1 MKHLTITS
9 VGHVDHGKSTLLG
22 RLLFETGAVSDQR
35 LEQARARSAELGRP
49 LEFAFLLDAFEE
61 EQAKNITIDLG
72 RFQFRTAAGVFTVID
87 APGHKEFLKNMVS
100 GAASADGVI
109 LLVDAEEGMRDQTRR
124 HAYLLRLLG
133 VRQIVVAINKMDR
146 VGYSQQAFESNR
158 AQVESHLAA
167 LGLRAASILPVAAA
181 HGVNVT
187 RRSDKLAWHSGP
199 TLLEALEALHPSAP
213 LDRLPARFPVQ
224 DIYSGPDGDIA
235 VGRLEA
241 GTLRAGE
248 TLRFWP
254 SGTEIPL
261 DLVAPRR
268 GGPQAEARAGES
280 IALRLPRHAGLE
292 RGQIGTAPD
301 LPPRMARELCA
312 SLFWLGRQPLE
323 KGKAY
328 LLRLAT
334 VETAATVRGI
344 ERVVRTES
352 LSSETGDLES
362 VAHSEVAEVLL
373 ETEHAVPFDR
383 FSEVPTTGRIVLLD
397 GGEVSGGGILTH

>member
-35 LEQARARSAELGRP
+35 LEQARARSEELGRP
-49 LEFAFLLDAFEE
+49 LEFAFLLDALEE

-72 RFQFRTAAGVFTVID
+72 RFQFRTARSVFTVID

-146 VGYSQQAFESNR
+146 VGYSRVAFESNR

-167 LGLRAASILPVAAA
+167 LGLRAGSILPVAAA
-181 HGVNVT
+181 HGDNVT
-187 RRSDKLAWHSGP
+187 RPSDQLRWHSGP
-199 TLLEALEALHPSAP
+199 TLLEALEALEPSAP

-261 DLVAPRR
+261 NLVSSRR
-268 GGPQAEARAGES
+268 AGSQPEARAGES
-280 IALRLPRHAGLE
+280 IALQLPRDVAVE
-292 RGQIGTAPD
+292 RGQIGTAPG
-301 LPPRMARELCA
+301 LPPRVARELRA

-344 ERVVRTES
+344 ERIVRTES
-352 LSSETGDLES
+352 LSSVTGDLPS

-373 ETEHAVPFDR
+373 ETEQPVPFDR

-397 GGEVSGGGILTH
+397 GGEVSGGGILTQ